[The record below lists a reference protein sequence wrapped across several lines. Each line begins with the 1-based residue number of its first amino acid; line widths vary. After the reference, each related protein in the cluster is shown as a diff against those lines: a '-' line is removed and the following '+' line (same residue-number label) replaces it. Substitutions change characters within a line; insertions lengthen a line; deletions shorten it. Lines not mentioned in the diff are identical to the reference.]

1 MKSLLLLLLAALAFP
16 TAVEANIDPKVH
28 KICKDVR
35 DYMGCVKANK
45 KIKVSIFDDLSKKET
60 EFLKAYIKSPER
72 VSTLNGKWILQGI
85 HERSGDR
92 TYVDIH
98 SIKKVGKL
106 VSIKRCLLVGSS
118 NKKLCDNP
126 TNNFPGGTIV
136 RIFNCR
142 EKKNFN
148 REIITD
154 ISSLNRPAEW
164 KSIHKSRYNF
174 ATAKIA
180 CKY

>member
-1 MKSLLLLLLAALAFP
+1 MKRLLLLLLAALAFP

-85 HERSGDR
+85 NERSGDG
-92 TYVDIH
+92 TYVDIN

-106 VSIKRCLLVGSS
+106 VSIKRCLLVGSI

-126 TNNFPGGTIV
+126 TNNLTGGTSM

-142 EKKNFN
+142 KKKHFS

-164 KSIHKSRYNF
+164 KSIHKSRFNL

>member
-1 MKSLLLLLLAALAFP
+1 MLLPLLAALALP

-28 KICKDVR
+28 KICRDAK
-35 DYMGCVKANK
+35 DYMGCVQANK
-45 KIKVSIFDDLSKKET
+45 KEISIFDDLSKKET

-72 VSTLNGKWILQGI
+72 VSNLNGKWILQGI

-92 TYVDIH
+92 TYVDIN

-106 VSIKRCLLVGSS
+106 VSIKSCLLVGSS

-126 TNNFPGGTIV
+126 TNNLTGGTSM

-142 EKKNFN
+142 KKKYFS

-154 ISSLNRPAEW
+154 ISSLNRPEEW
-164 KSIHKSRYNF
+164 KSIQKSKFNL